1 MKQRIVVTAAVIE
14 RDGAFLLTR
23 RLDGT
28 HLAGHWE
35 FPGGKLHAGETLEEC
50 LAREIREE
58 LDADIEVGPEI
69 LATVHDYPERSVEL
83 RFFRLRAQ
91 VGPDADD
98 GTGDAM
104 GGARDLPSVQLP
116 PADDELVR
124 LLTADAIRARG
135 SGLGLGARA
144 GARGWTGRSSSRVD
158 PESRFASAH
167 EGSSVTVAPDGRR
180 RRTTTAVPGSTKSRC
195 T

>member
-1 MKQRIVVTAAVIE
+1 MTERERIVVTAAVVE

-35 FPGGKLHAGETLEEC
+35 FPGGKRHAGETLEEC

-69 LATVHDYPERSVEL
+69 LASVHDYPDRSIEL
-83 RFFRLRAQ
+83 RFFRCVLKSD
-91 VGPDADD
+91 PKP
-98 GTGDAM
+98 TM
-104 GGARDLPSVQLP
+104 GQEMRWVDRQDLPSVQLP

-124 LLTADAIRARG
+124 VLT
-135 SGLGLGARA
+135 
-144 GARGWTGRSSSRVD
+144 
-158 PESRFASAH
+158 
-167 EGSSVTVAPDGRR
+167 
-180 RRTTTAVPGSTKSRC
+180 RT
-195 T
+195 

>member
-1 MKQRIVVTAAVIE
+1 MTERESIVVTAAVVE

-58 LDADIEVGPEI
+58 LDAEVEVGPEI
-69 LATVHDYPERSVEL
+69 LATVHDYPDRSIEL
-83 RFFRLRAQ
+83 RFFRCSLKSVPKPTMGQEMRWVALGDLR
-91 VGPDADD
+91 
-98 GTGDAM
+98 
-104 GGARDLPSVQLP
+104 SVRLP

-124 LLTADAIRARG
+124 LLIG
-135 SGLGLGARA
+135 A
-144 GARGWTGRSSSRVD
+144 GAARRG
-158 PESRFASAH
+158 
-167 EGSSVTVAPDGRR
+167 
-180 RRTTTAVPGSTKSRC
+180 
-195 T
+195 

>member
-58 LDADIEVGPEI
+58 LDAEIEVGREI
-69 LATVHDYPERSVEL
+69 LATSHDYPERSIEL
-83 RFFRLRAQ
+83 RFFRCELRSE
-91 VGPDADD
+91 P
-98 GTGDAM
+98 TPTM
-104 GGARDLPSVQLP
+104 GQEMRWVALRDLVSVQLP

-124 LLTADAIRARG
+124 LLTSPPRG
-135 SGLGLGARA
+135 Q
-144 GARGWTGRSSSRVD
+144 SRI
-158 PESRFASAH
+158 
-167 EGSSVTVAPDGRR
+167 
-180 RRTTTAVPGSTKSRC
+180 
-195 T
+195 